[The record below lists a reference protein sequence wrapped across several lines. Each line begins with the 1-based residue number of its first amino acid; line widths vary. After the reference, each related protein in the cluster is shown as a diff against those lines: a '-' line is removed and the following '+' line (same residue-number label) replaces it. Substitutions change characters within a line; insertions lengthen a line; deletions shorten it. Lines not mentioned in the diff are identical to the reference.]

1 MLASILYGLAHV
13 VSIVLNMV
21 MLVIIVS
28 VGITWFGGDP
38 YNPYVRMIRSL
49 TDPMYQPFR
58 RWTRNIGG
66 PIDLSPMVVML
77 IVVFLQKSMPMFL
90 MDLSQQLK

>member
-28 VGITWFGGDP
+28 VGISWFGGDP